1 MNTYRTL
8 KPLSAVFLCL
18 FIVFGLCGIV
28 AGQSYQVITKEDA
41 NEIIG
46 KNGVVT
52 FDVREARDWES
63 SQFKIKSS
71 LRLDLKK
78 TSLADIKLPKDTTVI
93 FY

>member
-1 MNTYRTL
+1 MNTYRTW
-8 KPLSAVFLCL
+8 KPLAVAIVCL
-18 FIVFGLCGIV
+18 FIVFAFCGNI
-28 AGQSYQVITKEDA
+28 AGQSYQIVSKEEA
-41 NEIIG
+41 NKIIG
-46 KNGVVT
+46 KSDVVI
-52 FDVREARDWES
+52 FDVRETRDWES